1 MAWSFSFT
9 CVKMQRACLSAAWRT
24 PRPSRDLQPPARRLR
39 PRPPCAPRSSPGC
52 GEPLGQ
58 PCGEP
63 LDACDAT
70 YVAGSAVPTPE
81 RVVWAPGCPFL
92 GAATDRTANS
102 RRPLERET
110 TPSRITR
117 ACVALIAGR
126 GSNNMAKRAYS
137 SCEHLDGMCEKR
149 LYCCIMHLIST
160 TARLKTAAL
169 QALELCCLWRRWH
182 ALAAR
187 TVLRVPRAATRLPC
201 VCRPT
206 WPASPADCWSPAAR
220 RRRPTVRSRRAPEPR
235 SNAPAG
241 RCCQSSLTSHGT
253 ILYHCWHKR
262 RLCRLHLFP
271 HICAH
276 SPCAARP
283 AAANSI
289 AVLAATTC
297 TTPPS
302 IERRRRRRRR
312 SRRAPPASCPAP
324 WR

>member
-1 MAWSFSFT
+1 MPVGSVANTSPVAGFT
-9 CVKMQRACLSAAWRT
+9 TSSTPAAAATPLRA
-24 PRPSRDLQPPARRLR
+24 PKQPRLR
-39 PRPPCAPRSSPGC
+39 RAIGPALRRAIGCVRCDLCRRQRSSYSRARG
-52 GEPLGQ
+52 
-58 PCGEP
+58 
-63 LDACDAT
+63 
-70 YVAGSAVPTPE
+70 
-81 RVVWAPGCPFL
+81 L
-92 GAATDRTANS
+92 GAWLPFFGGRDGQDGY

-110 TPSRITR
+110 TPSRVTR

-324 WR
+324 WQ